1 MQVKITSVM
10 GKGSPASCHCNYCI
24 RIECSRAD
32 KLYHAKILSLH
43 QEETLKWHTLVKK
56 KQGENVRHD
65 ISKEIIILAP

>member
-32 KLYHAKILSLH
+32 KLYHAENIESPSGGDIKMAH
-43 QEETLKWHTLVKK
+43 PGKEETGGKCTT
-56 KQGENVRHD
+56 
-65 ISKEIIILAP
+65 